1 MRTRNILTLDQT
13 DNRLHTSL
21 TTFPLFC
28 FVQWPDA
35 RNYRESARVT
45 FNKQVT
51 TNSKLNMDFELIQI
65 FKQSSISEPA
75 NHDTD
80 EITYRNIFQSSS
92 CYSFEIKFIASTY
105 RLIKSEYYH

>member
-1 MRTRNILTLDQT
+1 
-13 DNRLHTSL
+13 
-21 TTFPLFC
+21 
-28 FVQWPDA
+28 
-35 RNYRESARVT
+35 
-45 FNKQVT
+45 
-51 TNSKLNMDFELIQI
+51 MDFELIQI